1 MAKPK
6 SKIAIISADAPLLA
20 AIRSVAVSARF
31 RPFGLRGGDFTW
43 GGRELTM
50 LLGEIAGHSDVVRS

>member
-6 SKIAIISADAPLLA
+6 SKMAIITADALLLA
-20 AIRSVAVSARF
+20 AIRNIAVSAGF
-31 RPFGLRGGDFTW
+31 VPFGLWGGDFTW

-50 LLGEIAGHSDVVRS
+50 LLGDIAGHSDAVRS